1 MTFDREAKISYNAQ
15 LVVDAIQS
23 IRLLDKE
30 SFDIF
35 NLRRIPMIKQLTES
49 EFIRAIC
56 DLEDLGWLRIG
67 DHTTIQNLLDWG
79 TILVGND

>member
-1 MTFDREAKISYNAQ
+1 MTFDSDAKISYNAG

-23 IRLLDKE
+23 IRYLDQQL
-30 SFDIF
+30 FDIF
-35 NLRRIPMIKQLTES
+35 DLRRISMINQLTES
-49 EFIRAIC
+49 EFICAIC
-56 DLEDLGWLRIG
+56 ELEDLGWLQIG

>member
-1 MTFDREAKISYNAQ
+1 MTFDREAKISYNAS

-23 IRLLDKE
+23 IRLMDKQLFE
-30 SFDIF
+30 IF
-35 NLRRIPMIKQLTES
+35 SLRKVPMISKLTES
-49 EFIRAIC
+49 EFICAIC
-56 DLEDLGWLRIG
+56 ELEDLGWLQIG